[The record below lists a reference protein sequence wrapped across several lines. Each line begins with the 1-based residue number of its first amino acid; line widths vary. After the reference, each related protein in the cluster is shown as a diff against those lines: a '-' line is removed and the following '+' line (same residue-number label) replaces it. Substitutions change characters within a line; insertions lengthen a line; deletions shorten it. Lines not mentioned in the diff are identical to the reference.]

1 MNVKFINPF
10 IESIL
15 EVLSTMALT
24 EAHSAEPYLK
34 KGTLPLGVVTGFI
47 KLEGELIRGS
57 IAISFERDTVLQIC
71 HNMLGESVPDV
82 NDDVRDMVG
91 ELTNMLTG
99 GAKRRLW
106 DMGFNFELA
115 TPEIHSEDVYRVE
128 HLVQGP
134 VLVIPF
140 LTNTGRFFI
149 EVCFADVLKKAEVGR
164 FTL

>member
-1 MNVKFINPF
+1 MNVNFINPF
-10 IESIL
+10 IESIR

-34 KGTLPLGVVTGFI
+34 NGTRPLGVITGFI
-47 KLEGELIRGS
+47 KMEGELTRGS
-57 IAISFERDTVLQIC
+57 IAISFERETVLQIC
-71 HNMLGESVPDV
+71 HNMLGEDVPGI
-82 NDDVRDMVG
+82 NDAVRDLVG

-106 DMGFNFELA
+106 EMGFNFELA
-115 TPEIHSEDVYRVE
+115 TPEIHTEDVYRVE
-128 HLVQGP
+128 HLVEGP

-140 LTNTGRFFI
+140 VTNSGRFFI
-149 EVCFADVLKKAEVGR
+149 EVCFADARMHAEVGR